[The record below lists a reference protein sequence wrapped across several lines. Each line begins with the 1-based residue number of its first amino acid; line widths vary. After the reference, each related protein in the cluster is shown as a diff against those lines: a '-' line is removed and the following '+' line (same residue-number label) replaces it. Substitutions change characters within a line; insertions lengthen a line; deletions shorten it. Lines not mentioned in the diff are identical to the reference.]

1 MLVEPVEDCQG
12 TRAWSGSDIE
22 YAKRSI
28 PFSFVPVLR
37 QFVEQDLDFGKI
49 DREKVCE
56 IRPCQ
61 GRVVE
66 IGRAQRFALFG
77 EQTREFG
84 DGRPNIGLLRF
95 DGLKNP

>member
-1 MLVEPVEDCQG
+1 MLVEPVEDRQG
-12 TRAWSGSDIE
+12 ARAWSGSKIE
-22 YAKRSI
+22 YAKRPI

-49 DREKVCE
+49 DRKKVCE
-56 IRPCQ
+56 VRPCQ
-61 GRVVE
+61 GRIVE

-77 EQTREFG
+77 EQTRKFA